1 MNKVNRN
8 KDVLGA
14 VGDIDRIARVV
25 VGLAALISLL
35 YLSITGSQA
44 FSYPMMVS
52 ALVVLSGIA
61 GWDPL
66 YAIKDAIFGRKIS
79 TIRRPGNIAQTP
91 A

>member
-14 VGDIDRIARVV
+14 VGDFDRIARVV

-35 YLSITGSQA
+35 YLAITGSQA
-44 FSYPMMVS
+44 FSYPMVVS
-52 ALVVLSGIA
+52 AIVVLSGIV

-66 YAIKDAIFGRKIS
+66 YAIKDAIFGRK
-79 TIRRPGNIAQTP
+79 TGALRRPGNIAQTP